1 MKFLSFIVLLFFFM
15 VTTGCRC
22 HRTTTV
28 QTDHS
33 ATELIEVN
41 FRRLYS
47 LLTTSSERQ
56 TIRIEYYPANFSLAA
71 DSAVSTPVPCGGS
84 AGSIKSIEITNE
96 NSTTTQEVHRSDSTA
111 VIDRSEEDHNQKA
124 SDTETRQAGGTVIGI
139 VIVLAVALLFYEAVK
154 IAIKS

>member
-1 MKFLSFIVLLFFFM
+1 M

-41 FRRLYS
+41 FRRLDS

-71 DSAVSTPVPCGGS
+71 DSAVSTPVPRGGS

-111 VIDRSEEDHNQKA
+111 VIVMPN
-124 SDTETRQAGGTVIGI
+124 GTV
-139 VIVLAVALLFYEAVK
+139 VAPQSSQNKQAAASETAVHCVLQWHGQRTGRKDYEHE
-154 IAIKS
+154 